1 MTQQTQFKAQFM
13 QRQHEAAML
22 EQRKFSKADRAAA
35 MQRIAA
41 KSTGSQDGKR
51 RALGSFDLGEE
62 GGDTDQKLEDRL
74 AAMERMR
81 QGSFDLGEE
90 GGDTDQK
97 LEDRLAAMERMRRS
111 FDLGEEGG
119 DYDQKLEDRLAA
131 MERMRQGSFDLGE
144 EGGDTD
150 QKLEDRLAAME
161 RMRRS
166 FDLGEEGGDYDQ
178 KLEDRL
184 AAMERM
190 RQRSMGGLAHGSA
203 LAGWGNDE
211 AIDRVIDR
219 SRVRP
224 RNVGA
229 FALLPG
235 FDGGV
240 RLVALV
246 Y

>member
-131 MERMRQGSFDLGE
+131 MERMRQ
-144 EGGDTD
+144 
-150 QKLEDRLAAME
+150 
-161 RMRRS
+161 
-166 FDLGEEGGDYDQ
+166 
-178 KLEDRL
+178 
-184 AAMERM
+184 
-190 RQRSMGGLAHGSA
+190 RSMGGLAHGSA

>member
-90 GGDTDQK
+90 GGDTN
-97 LEDRLAAMERMRRS
+97 
-111 FDLGEEGG
+111 
-119 DYDQKLEDRLAA
+119 
-131 MERMRQGSFDLGE
+131 
-144 EGGDTD
+144 